1 MQKSDNMEE
10 ITFDVMLDGRYVRT
24 LRYKFC
30 KAFTLTEQELKAYAV
45 SKIPRL
51 KNKQFN
57 IVL

>member
-1 MQKSDNMEE
+1 MEE
-10 ITFDVMLDGRYVRT
+10 ITFDVMFDGRYVKT

-30 KAFTLTEQELKAYAV
+30 KAVTLTEQELKAYAV